1 LRDDKEFNGI
11 HTNQILITFFH
22 SCGSAAWTLELA
34 EEYPNSHFV
43 GIDFAPVVLKGE
55 KPSNVEFVEYNVLD
69 GLPFES
75 NSFDYV
81 YSRAVVAVYT
91 RPQWTELAI
100 PEYTRVTKPGGWVEL
115 LEIDGVLRGS
125 NNENV
130 QRFNNACKL
139 RWMQCDICQML
150 FLN

>member
-1 LRDDKEFNGI
+1 ME
-11 HTNQILITFFH
+11 H
-22 SCGSAAWTLELA
+22 
-34 EEYPNSHFV
+34 
-43 GIDFAPVVLKGE
+43 
-55 KPSNVEFVEYNVLD
+55 NVLD

-81 YSRAVVAVYT
+81 YSRAVISVFT

-115 LEIDGVLRGS
+115 LEVDAVLRGS
-125 NNENV
+125 NIENV